1 MKIDKETYP
10 NLMYLTKLTLK
21 AHPWGHIQTLT
32 YGEKRIG
39 KSVYYILVMMDVYS
53 VLYPELSVDER
64 FKKALDNTLFT
75 IEEFVVRIKKL
86 LKGDLRE
93 PGIHIDDA
101 GVGFNKYKYFSDR
114 TLVEQL
120 KGVIDTIGIVVTG
133 LYLSSP
139 TLHGVL
145 GFLQEYE
152 GFRIHITKRSDDF
165 RRIAKVYPL
174 KELPSGHMR
183 IGQPK
188 EDPFN
193 CWLPDDLYG
202 VYYKKRKKY
211 LVIGI
216 DKLEKYKRDLDERRQ
231 RDPDLEK
238 TIKIVKAA
246 LQNTTE
252 KINIVG

>member
-1 MKIDKETYP
+1 
-10 NLMYLTKLTLK
+10 
-21 AHPWGHIQTLT
+21 
-32 YGEKRIG
+32 
-39 KSVYYILVMMDVYS
+39 
-53 VLYPELSVDER
+53 
-64 FKKALDNTLFT
+64 
-75 IEEFVVRIKKL
+75 
-86 LKGDLRE
+86 
-93 PGIHIDDA
+93 
-101 GVGFNKYKYFSDR
+101 
-114 TLVEQL
+114 
-120 KGVIDTIGIVVTG
+120 
-133 LYLSSP
+133 
-139 TLHGVL
+139 
-145 GFLQEYE
+145 
-152 GFRIHITKRSDDF
+152 
-165 RRIAKVYPL
+165 
-174 KELPSGHMR
+174 MR

-216 DKLEKYKRDLDERRQ
+216 DKLEKYKRDLDERKQ